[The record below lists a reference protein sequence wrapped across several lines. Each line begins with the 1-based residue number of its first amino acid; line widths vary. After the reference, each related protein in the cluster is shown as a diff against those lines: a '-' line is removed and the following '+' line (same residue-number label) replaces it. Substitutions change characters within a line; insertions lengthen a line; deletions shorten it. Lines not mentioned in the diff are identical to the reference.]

1 MTFTYKWHELY
12 QTAVLE
18 TDWSKIEEHIRA
30 AETALRQRK
39 HEFGRDHGDTPE
51 ENQAI
56 ADAMKGLMVLR
67 TDVSR
72 WLERQEPAKHAPSG
86 GRSADPVI

>member
-1 MTFTYKWHELY
+1 MVTFTYKWHELY

-39 HEFGRDHGDTPE
+39 HEVGRDHGDTPE

-67 TDVSR
+67 KDVTK
-72 WLERQEPAKHAPSG
+72 WLERQEPTKTAPSG
-86 GRSADPVI
+86 GPIS